1 VVSAM
6 TMELARIVESVTR
19 LHLGERGAKP
29 AFD

>member
-1 VVSAM
+1 
-6 TMELARIVESVTR
+6 MEVARIVERVTH

>member
-1 VVSAM
+1 VVSAL
-6 TMELARIVESVTR
+6 TMEVARIVESVTH